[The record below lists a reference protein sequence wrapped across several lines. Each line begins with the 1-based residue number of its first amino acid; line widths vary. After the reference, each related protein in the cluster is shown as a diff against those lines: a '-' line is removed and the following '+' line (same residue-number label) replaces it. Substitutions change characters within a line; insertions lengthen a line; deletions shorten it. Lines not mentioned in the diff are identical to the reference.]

1 VDDTNVSRNRY
12 RFGSVRWYIEI
23 GMGRWLHSAG
33 AKAAAGVAAA
43 VVIGGAA
50 YTAYGYS
57 TRADLGAV
65 SPAAGK
71 SVRSATPAISI
82 AVTNAGNLGRYTLL
96 VDGRDVTTQSA
107 LAAGT
112 ISLQGVHLR
121 DGRHTVSVRASSD
134 GVFGG
139 TLQRTWSFA
148 VDTHAPRLRLASLPS
163 GWVRAHTLDL
173 TGHTEPGVRVTAA
186 ADVATAHTTAGSDGS
201 FTLSLPV
208 SDGTVPVAVTAA
220 DPAGNRRTSTVDV
233 KVDATAPQ
241 ISVGLSGVVRSSR
254 PVLKVGITDTA
265 PTHSTVTLDG
275 IRAHAGVRPA
285 VPLSQGRHTLSV
297 RAHDM
302 AGNRTEKQVRF
313 VVDSTEHLGDATLRR
328 GAIGQDVTDLQKLL
342 KREGYLH
349 GPPSGVYA
357 SGTVAAV
364 KAFQKAS
371 DLPVDGAVG
380 IYTLGALS
388 GRIVID
394 QSQHLLTLQRFGH
407 PDVSFPVAVGQPA
420 YPTPDGHFT
429 IISKVENPTWVPPP
443 DAPWAQGAVPI
454 PPGPG
459 NPLGTRWMGLSAPGV
474 GIHGTDDPASI
485 GYSVSHGC
493 IRMQIP
499 DAERLFGMVSLG
511 MSVFIRP

>member
-1 VDDTNVSRNRY
+1 
-12 RFGSVRWYIEI
+12 
-23 GMGRWLHSAG
+23 MGRWLHSAG
-33 AKAAAGVAAA
+33 AKAAAGAAA
-43 VVIGGAA
+43 VVVAGAAA

-65 SPAAGK
+65 APAAGTT
-71 SVRSATPAISI
+71 VRSAAPAVSI
-82 AVTNAGNLGRYTLL
+82 RVSHAGNLGRYTLR
-96 VDGRDVTTQSA
+96 VDGRDVTTSST
-107 LAAGT
+107 LTAGT
-112 ISLQGVHLR
+112 IRLEGLHLR

-139 TLQRTWSFA
+139 ALARSWSFS
-148 VDTHAPRLRLASLPS
+148 VDTHAPPLRLAALPS
-163 GWVRAHTLDL
+163 GWLREHTLDL
-173 TGHTEPGVRVTAA
+173 TGHTEPGVRVSAA
-186 ADVATAHTTAGSDGS
+186 AEVATAHATAGSSGR
-201 FTLSLPV
+201 FALSLPV
-208 SDGTVPVAVTAA
+208 SDGTIPVAVTVA
-220 DPAGNRRTSTVDV
+220 DAAGNRRTATVDV
-233 KVDATAPQ
+233 KVDATAPDV
-241 ISVGLSGVVRSSR
+241 SVALPDVVHSSR
-254 PVLKVGITDTA
+254 PVLKVGIADTA
-265 PTHSTVTLDG
+265 PTHATVTLDG
-275 IRAHAGVRPA
+275 IRVQRGVRPA
-285 VPLSQGRHTLSV
+285 QPLSQGRHVLLV
-297 RAHDM
+297 RTHDL
-302 AGNRTEKQVRF
+302 AGNRTEQRVRF

-342 KREGYLH
+342 KRQGYLH
-349 GPPSGVYA
+349 GKPSGVYA

-380 IYTLGALS
+380 LYTLGALS

-394 QSQHLLTLQRFGH
+394 QSQHLLTLKRFGH
-407 PDVSFPVAVGQPA
+407 SDVSFPVALGQPA

-511 MSVFIRP
+511 MSVYIQA